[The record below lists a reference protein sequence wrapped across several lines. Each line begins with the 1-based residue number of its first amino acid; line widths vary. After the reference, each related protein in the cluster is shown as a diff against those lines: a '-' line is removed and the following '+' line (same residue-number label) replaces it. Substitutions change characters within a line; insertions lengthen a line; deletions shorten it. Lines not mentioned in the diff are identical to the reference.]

1 MATAKDGSSP
11 KRLRTDPPKKARI
24 VVCGAGWWSQGWHLP
39 HLHRNPDSDIA
50 AIVEPNPAPKCVEGE
65 SKTTHE
71 LRDLYGVP
79 VFRSMDDLLASEV
92 ARMVDGI
99 IICTSHASHH
109 EVGMKAMSAG
119 WHILIE
125 KPMTTDPL
133 EAFELTK
140 AAASYSKALMVNNSA
155 NFRQQAKRAHDLVRG
170 GRVGEVKHVSC
181 ALFSPLAWL
190 FHNPTNVGWVKC
202 TGAMLG
208 NGFAWGQ
215 LSHTF
220 AWVYLV
226 TGLTPK
232 SVFCHMSYS
241 ETTGADVYNS
251 ATVRCDGGATIS
263 VQGIGDIAGPCK
275 KVDNKIFGTEGMLIF
290 SGDLVESAAVGTS
303 SCTSEGLVLQRHD
316 GNNQTFPG
324 FEFEN
329 FEKEGNGPES
339 VQTLIAACLGQDI
352 FNAAD
357 AEVGCKSVVSIEAMY
372 RSAKLGQEVEVMA
385 SASA

>member
-1 MATAKDGSSP
+1 MADTTEGSSP
-11 KRLRTDPPKKARI
+11 KKARLDSPKKARI
-24 VVCGAGWWSQGWHLP
+24 AVCGAGWWTQGWHLP
-39 HLHRNPDSDIA
+39 HLHRNPESEIA
-50 AIVEPNPAPKCVEGE
+50 AIVEPNPAPKNVEGE
-65 SKTTHE
+65 SLTTDQLHK
-71 LRDLYGVP
+71 LYGAP
-79 VFRSMDDLLASEV
+79 IFRSMDELLASEV
-92 ARMVDGI
+92 AKTVDGV

-109 EVGMKAMSAG
+109 ELGMKAMKAE
-119 WHILIE
+119 WHVLIE

-140 AAASYSKALMVNNSA
+140 VASSYGKACMVNNSA
-155 NFRQQAKRAHDLVRG
+155 NFRGQAKRAHDLVRAG
-170 GRVGEVKHVSC
+170 QIGEVKHVSC
-181 ALFSPLAWL
+181 ALFSPLGWL
-190 FHNPTNVGWVKC
+190 FHNPNNKGWVKP
-202 TGAMLG
+202 TGKMLG

-241 ETTGADVYNS
+241 DKSGADVYDS
-251 ATVRCDGGATIS
+251 ATIRCTNGATIS
-263 VQGIGDIAGPCK
+263 VQGAGDIAGPCK
-275 KVDNKIFGTEGMLIF
+275 KVDNKILGTEGMLIF
-290 SGDLVESAAVGTS
+290 SGDLVESMAEGKTSAAS
-303 SCTSEGLVLQRHD
+303 DGLLLIRHD
-316 GNNQTFPG
+316 NKNQTFPG

-339 VQTLIAACLGQDI
+339 VQALVSACLGRPF

-372 RSAKLGQEVEVMA
+372 RSAKLGQEVEVA
-385 SASA
+385 TATSA